1 MIVRVYVFAV
11 YHLEEEE
18 EEEQKKKKNRCMYV
32 RHTGTGSQ
40 NSKTYAVGDRLYIS
54 NFFLSVMDRTTIDK

>member
-1 MIVRVYVFAV
+1 
-11 YHLEEEE
+11 
-18 EEEQKKKKNRCMYV
+18 MYV